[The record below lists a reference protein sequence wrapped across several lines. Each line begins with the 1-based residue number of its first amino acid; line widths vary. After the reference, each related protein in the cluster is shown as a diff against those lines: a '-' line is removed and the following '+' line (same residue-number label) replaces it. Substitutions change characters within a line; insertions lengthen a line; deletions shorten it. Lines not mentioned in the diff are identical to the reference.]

1 MITLQVDG
9 GHQVGASICV
19 KAEGATNCRISQV
32 GRNFTIGNSPVI
44 YTLTKELII
53 DQDGNGMI
61 EFLPAIPE
69 HKPLDHEALVNIYF
83 NDLIDRLVA
92 ELVMGWK
99 PICGEVDITAWLA
112 ACGHQPP
119 PHPHWARIWVD
130 PQKSGY
136 AALSGC
142 EECGGLPCFSR
153 DIAEA
158 WPVVER
164 LMQQGWIFN
173 QYGVPGTS
181 WTGTPPWSATFHRGS
196 STTSCDAYAPTPY
209 LAICLAALRAVG
221 VPEGLKENA

>member
-19 KAEGATNCRISQV
+19 KAEGATNCRISQA
-32 GRNFTIGNSPVI
+32 GCNFTIGNSPVI

-112 ACGHQPP
+112 SCGHQPP

-142 EECGGLPCFSR
+142 EECGSLPCFSR
-153 DIAEA
+153 DMAEA
-158 WPVVER
+158 WNVVER
-164 LMQQGWIFN
+164 LGRSNWGLNLYGASMLEFPQWSCLFQQVQPMNRGEAGAPN
-173 QYGVPGTS
+173 VP
-181 WTGTPPWSATFHRGS
+181 
-196 STTSCDAYAPTPY
+196 